1 MCVTECLFLCLGF
14 VFGTEVLRVS
24 ELAIRFSGVQWFGL
38 SVDEVLLVWRSCV
51 YWYCAWYCVGCCVM
65 VCCVMV
71 CCVVVCCVI
80 LCDGSCV
87 MVCCDMLCDGML
99 CGGML

>member
-38 SVDEVLLVWRSCV
+38 PVDRGRDRVMALKRRCAISCNKLLEALAPPKPLGWP
-51 YWYCAWYCVGCCVM
+51 
-65 VCCVMV
+65 
-71 CCVVVCCVI
+71 
-80 LCDGSCV
+80 GS
-87 MVCCDMLCDGML
+87 LFEIQIF
-99 CGGML
+99 